1 MNLLEDMLSSHFLSQ
16 NGDLAGF
23 FIEKS
28 ILFATRIKKRYDI
41 KGTNILGA
49 DIKSLQ
55 IRQ

>member
-23 FIEKS
+23 FTEKS